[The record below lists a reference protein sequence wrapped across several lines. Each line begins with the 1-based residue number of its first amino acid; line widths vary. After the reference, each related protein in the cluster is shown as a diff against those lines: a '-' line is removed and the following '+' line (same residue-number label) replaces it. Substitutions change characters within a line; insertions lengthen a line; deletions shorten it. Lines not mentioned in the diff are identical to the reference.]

1 MICQAASASGSP
13 CRRARTE
20 PDVLVLDE
28 PTRGV
33 DPEARLKLAALLRRE
48 AAGRATLLVTHDLDL
63 VAAVAGR
70 TVELGE
76 RIERVAA

>member
-1 MICQAASASGSP
+1 MSASAWPSRP
-13 CRRARTE
+13 CSRPE

-33 DPEARLKLAALLRRE
+33 DPEARARLAALLRTEARE
-48 AAGRATLLVTHDLDL
+48 RATLLVTHDHDL
-63 VAAVAGR
+63 VAAVADR

-76 RIERVAA
+76 RLERVAA